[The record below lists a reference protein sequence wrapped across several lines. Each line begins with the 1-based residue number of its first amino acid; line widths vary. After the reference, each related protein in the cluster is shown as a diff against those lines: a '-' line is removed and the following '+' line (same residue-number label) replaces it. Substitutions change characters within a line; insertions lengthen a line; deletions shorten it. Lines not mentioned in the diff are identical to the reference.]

1 MSDKEIVAT
10 FWPTVGTVLPAVDE
24 GSASPS
30 GCNVKS
36 ALIWERRVVLP
47 ALSRPRRRIE
57 YSGVTGVSVRVSS
70 QLKGGKERVG
80 GIRAWFASRVEVKRS
95 SEVVHFR

>member
-1 MSDKEIVAT
+1 M
-10 FWPTVGTVLPAVDE
+10 LPAVDE

-30 GCNVKS
+30 GCSVKR

-70 QLKGGKERVG
+70 QRKRGKERVDG
-80 GIRAWFASRVEVKRS
+80 VRAWFASRVEVERS
-95 SEVVHFR
+95 GEVVHLR